1 MQCVLDKIFANV
13 LSTISQKKIKKF
25 KFSAVHKSSKIAY
38 TKMYKTQKLIN

>member
-1 MQCVLDKIFANV
+1 MQCVLYKIFANV
-13 LSTISQKKIKKF
+13 LSTISQKKKKF